1 MIEWLTI
8 ATLEDRLKDYP
19 PIGLGLRG
27 FFHGR
32 IAASLPVLFEHEP
45 ETAAMEQGG
54 DVMVWTGLV
63 GDPGSGLPFSI
74 TAQRRGEVT
83 GFEISFPVC
92 VRGGRI
98 DLALLAAVGT
108 ISPAFKGLRT
118 SHIEHLPF
126 VGEGFGVFKVGSS
139 DTVFRSSLKEEAD
152 AVARVLDDP
161 GRFEVKRCAPA
172 PTQWVVAGPRSG
184 TIVSRLEVAATR
196 EEAADMALAGS
207 VEFGYEFEVH
217 EGQLPPD

>member
-8 ATLEDRLKDYP
+8 ATLEDRLRDYP

-32 IAASLPVLFEHEP
+32 IAASLPVLFERDP

-63 GDPGSGLPFSI
+63 GDPGAGIPFSI

-92 VRGGRI
+92 VRAGRI

-108 ISPAFKGLRT
+108 ISPAFRGLRT

-126 VGEGFGVFKVGSS
+126 VGEGFAVVKLGSS
-139 DTVFRSSLKEEAD
+139 DAVFRSSARPEAD
-152 AVARVLDDP
+152 AVARFLDDP
-161 GRFEVKRCAPA
+161 ARFEVVRSPAA
-172 PTQWVVAGPRSG
+172 PTRWIVAGPRAG
-184 TIVSRLEVAATR
+184 AMISRLEVADTR
-196 EEAADMALAGS
+196 AIADDMAMAGA
-207 VEFGYEFEVH
+207 VEFGHPFEVF
-217 EGQLPPD
+217 EGQLPVN